1 MDFSQL
7 LTSIIDFLIKAG
19 LKALG
24 ALAIWIAGR
33 WLIGLAMGMM
43 SRALAGRQIDPTL
56 IRYASSSLTVLL
68 NIALVVAI
76 LGYFGVE
83 TTTFAALIA
92 AGGVAIGVAW
102 GGLLQNFAA
111 GAFLMVLRPFQVG
124 DFVTVAGITGT
135 VREIGL
141 FLTAIDTPENV
152 RTMVGNGKIFGE
164 AIHNYS
170 VNKYRRVDLVAQ
182 LSASADHRAAID
194 LLRTKVA
201 GIPHVLADPAPMVE
215 ILEHRPVGPL
225 LAVRPFTH
233 HDHYWDVYFATNRL
247 IKEAVEEAGFP
258 APLPTYNIHQV

>member
-7 LTSIIDFLIKAG
+7 LTSTIDFLIKAG

-24 ALAIWIAGR
+24 ALAIWILGR

-43 SRALAGRQIDPTL
+43 SRALAGRRIDATL
-56 IRYASSSLTVLL
+56 IRYARSSLAVLL
-68 NIALVVAI
+68 NIALVVAV

-111 GAFLMVLRPFQVG
+111 GAFLIVLRPFKVG
-124 DFVTVAGITGT
+124 DFVTVGGVTGT

-141 FLTAIDTPENV
+141 FMTTIDTPDNV
-152 RTMVGNGKIFGE
+152 RAILGNGKVFGDT
-164 AIHNYS
+164 IQNYS
-170 VNKYRRVDLVAQ
+170 SNPFRRVDLVAQ
-182 LSASADHRAAID
+182 LSGSTDHRAAIEM
-194 LLRTKVA
+194 LRAKIA
-201 GIPHVLADPAPMVE
+201 GIPHVLADPAPIVE

-225 LAVRPFTH
+225 LAVRPFTTNE
-233 HDHYWDVYFATNRL
+233 HYWDVYFATNRL
-247 IKEAVEEAGFP
+247 IKEAAELAKRP
-258 APLPTYNIHQV
+258 AASDIQPA